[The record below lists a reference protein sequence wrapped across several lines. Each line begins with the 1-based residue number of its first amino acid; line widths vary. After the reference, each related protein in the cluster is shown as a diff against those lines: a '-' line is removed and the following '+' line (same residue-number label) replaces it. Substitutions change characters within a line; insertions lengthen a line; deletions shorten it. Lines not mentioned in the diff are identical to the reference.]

1 MNYVSHYNNKEK
13 LFKINSFIFIFF
25 IILMNLILK
34 QFLIIGTCFLIIQ
47 WFQNKD
53 DLKNKKERKTLYEKY
68 KFSLLVSSI
77 IGLILNLSNL
87 LIVNEKCIETITN
100 VSIISENDLAK
111 PFIHTN
117 NFGNNINKSKL
128 SWFANKKDL
137 STQQIYTELPDF

>member
-1 MNYVSHYNNKEK
+1 
-13 LFKINSFIFIFF
+13 
-25 IILMNLILK
+25 MNLILK